1 MEAKA
6 INKYIGSSP
15 RKMRLVIDLIRGM
28 QVDKALEVLHFSS
41 KHSSKDAEKT
51 LI

>member
-6 INKYIGSSP
+6 INRYIGSSP

-28 QVDKALEVLHFSS
+28 QVDKAIGSITFCI
-41 KHSSKDAEKT
+41 KT
-51 LI
+51 CFQRC